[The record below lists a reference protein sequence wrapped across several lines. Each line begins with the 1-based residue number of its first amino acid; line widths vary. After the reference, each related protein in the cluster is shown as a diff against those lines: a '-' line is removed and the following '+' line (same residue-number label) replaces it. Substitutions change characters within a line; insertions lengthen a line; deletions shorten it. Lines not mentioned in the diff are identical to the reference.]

1 MEILLIDSI
10 SVQCFD
16 NHSQKSLHSL
26 YTLLPKLETPNYS
39 SCSTNIS
46 KPTSTRRVGMSEISS
61 KDRKEQCQGPKHE
74 FFSWT
79 TEKEILHAQETKQW
93 QSSFLSLDTVQNK
106 TRTAATVC

>member
-16 NHSQKSLHSL
+16 NHLQKSLHSL
-26 YTLLPKLETPNYS
+26 YTLLPELETPNYS

-79 TEKEILHAQETKQW
+79 TEKEILHAQVTKQW